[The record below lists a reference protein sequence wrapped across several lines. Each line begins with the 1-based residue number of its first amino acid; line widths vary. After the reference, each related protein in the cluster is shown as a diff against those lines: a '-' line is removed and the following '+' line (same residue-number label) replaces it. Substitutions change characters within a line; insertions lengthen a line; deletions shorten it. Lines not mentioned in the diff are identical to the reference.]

1 MESAPPIYPPRMPD
15 APARIT
21 FVDCSLRDG
30 HQSLLATRMSGA
42 QVERVLPLLARA
54 GYARLE
60 LWGGAVLDA
69 SLRFTD
75 EDPFERLDRAR
86 EVLDAEA
93 PGPVQIR
100 SLCRGQN
107 LFGYSPYPDNVVCAF
122 LKEAVRSGS
131 APADANAGA
140 GPGSIPGS
148 LPGAGAGRRNKP
160 RGAGSH
166 RIRVFDALNDVRNLV
181 TATMATKAFNGEV
194 EAALCY
200 TTSPVHGP
208 EAFVRFAGAAVDA
221 GADALA
227 IKDMAGL
234 LHPADVAPLVGAL
247 REAAPGVELTLHV
260 HCTTGLGVAACVAG
274 MLAGVDCVDTGHGP
288 LAGGSAQP
296 PVELMCW
303 FAEALG
309 LEHGLD
315 TAAFEAIDAAMRA
328 ARERLAGADGAAGS
342 LPRPWAAEPDD
353 RQRAAIQGVI
363 ERLRGGGRA
372 AADGAVRLVDEE
384 LMRPQGYPAADT
396 THLDSQIPGG
406 MISNLES
413 QLRDQGKIDLMPEI
427 LEEVPR
433 VRAAAGHPPLVT
445 PTSQIIGSQAAFNV
459 MLGAPY
465 KQVSMPFRDLLI
477 GKYGHLPGP
486 VDPEVLKKAAGS
498 AKPFR
503 ERPADL
509 IPDANFDA
517 LVQRNGK
524 LIRGHRDLLLLLLFP
539 QPAAKFLQRRAERA
553 AAEDSG

>member
-1 MESAPPIYPPRMPD
+1 MP
-15 APARIT
+15 ASSSRVS

-42 QVERVLPLLARA
+42 EVERILPLLGRA
-54 GYARLE
+54 GYRRME
-60 LWGGAVLDA
+60 LWGGAVPDA

-75 EDPFERLDRAR
+75 EDPFERLDRIR
-86 EVLDAEA
+86 EILDAEA
-93 PGPVQIR
+93 PRDRPVQVR

-107 LFGYSPYPDNVVCAF
+107 LFGYSPYPDNVVCEF

-131 APADANAGA
+131 APANNGQ
-140 GPGSIPGS
+140 GPLKRNKP
-148 LPGAGAGRRNKP
+148 PGAGA
-160 RGAGSH
+160 H
-166 RIRVFDALNDVRNLV
+166 RVRVFDALNDVRNLV

-208 EAFVRFAGAAVDA
+208 EAFVRFAAAAVDA
-221 GADALA
+221 GADAIA

-234 LHPADVAPLVGAL
+234 LHPADVAPLVAAL
-247 REAAPGVELTLHV
+247 REAVPGVELTLHV

-274 MLAGVDCVDTGHGP
+274 LLCGVDCIDTGHGP

-309 LEHGLD
+309 IEHSLD
-315 TAAFEAIDAAMRA
+315 TSAFVGIDAAMRA
-328 ARERLAGADGAAGS
+328 ARERLAEADSARGS
-342 LPRPWAAEPDD
+342 LPEPWPHEPDGG
-353 RQRAAIQGVI
+353 QATAVERAVGLLRSG
-363 ERLRGGGRA
+363 ER
-372 AADGAVRLVDEE
+372 ADADEAVALIDEE
-384 LMRPQGYPAADT
+384 LMRPRGYPAADT
-396 THLDSQIPGG
+396 THLDAQIPGG

-413 QLRDQGKIDLMPEI
+413 QLRDQGKIDLLAEI

-433 VRAAAGHPPLVT
+433 VRAAAGYPPLVT

-459 MLGAPY
+459 MLGTPY
-465 KQVSMPFRDLLI
+465 KQVSMAFRDLLT
-477 GKYGHLPGP
+477 GKYGRLPGP
-486 VDPEVLKKAAGS
+486 VDPAVMQTAAGS

-509 IPDANFDA
+509 IPDANFNA
-517 LVQRNGK
+517 LLQRNAG
-524 LIRGHRDLLLLLLFP
+524 LLRSHRDLLLLLLFP
-539 QPAAKFLQRRAERA
+539 QPAAKFLERRRAKEGEASPRVTDA
-553 AAEDSG
+553 VPA

>member
-1 MESAPPIYPPRMPD
+1 MSVPV
-15 APARIT
+15 PASPSRIC

-30 HQSLLATRMSGA
+30 HQSLLATRMSGRE
-42 QVERVLPLLARA
+42 VEGILLLLARA
-54 GYARLE
+54 GYARME
-60 LWGGAVLDA
+60 LWGGAVPDA
-69 SLRFTD
+69 SLRFTG
-75 EDPFERLDRAR
+75 EDPFERLDRIR
-86 EVLDAEA
+86 EILDAQA
-93 PGPVQIR
+93 PRDAPVQVR

-107 LFGYSPYPDNVVCAF
+107 LFGYSPYPDNVVCEF

-131 APADANAGA
+131 APADAGA
-140 GPGSIPGS
+140 VE
-148 LPGAGAGRRNKP
+148 GAARRNKP
-160 RGAGSH
+160 HGAGAH

-208 EAFVRFAGAAVDA
+208 DAFVRFAAAAVDA

-234 LHPADVAPLVGAL
+234 LHPAAAAPLVAAL
-247 REAAPGVELTLHV
+247 REAVPGIELTLHV

-274 MLAGVDCVDTGHGP
+274 MLAGVDCIDTGHGP

-315 TAAFEAIDAAMRA
+315 TAAFAGIDAAMRA
-328 ARERLAGADGAAGS
+328 ARERLADADSAAGS
-342 LPRPWAAEPDD
+342 LPRPWSREPD
-353 RQRAAIQGVI
+353 RTQAAAIEEVI
-363 ERLRGGGRA
+363 DCLRRGDRA
-372 AADGAVRLVDEE
+372 AADEAVKLVDET

-413 QLRDQGKIDLMPEI
+413 QLRDQGKIDLLPEI

-433 VRAAAGHPPLVT
+433 VRAAAGYPPLVT

-459 MLGAPY
+459 MLGEPY
-465 KQVSMPFRDLLI
+465 KQVSMAFRDLLI
-477 GKYGHLPGP
+477 GKYGRLPGP
-486 VDPEVLKKAAGS
+486 VDAGVMRKAAGN

-509 IPDANFDA
+509 IPDANFNA
-517 LVQRNGK
+517 LLQRHHRV
-524 LIRGHRDLLLLLLFP
+524 IRSHRDLLLLLLFP
-539 QPAAKFLQRRAERA
+539 QPAARFLEQREA
-553 AAEDSG
+553 AATKPRPTPAAVGA

>member
-1 MESAPPIYPPRMPD
+1 MPE
-15 APARIT
+15 APARIS

-30 HQSLLATRMSGA
+30 HQSLLATRMSG
-42 QVERVLPLLARA
+42 VEVEGILPLLAKA
-54 GYARLE
+54 GYTRME

-69 SLRFTD
+69 SLRFTN

-86 EVLDAEA
+86 EILDAEA
-93 PGPVQIR
+93 PRNAPVQVR

-131 APADANAGA
+131 APADSPKAPAGA
-140 GPGSIPGS
+140 APGTKPR
-148 LPGAGAGRRNKP
+148 GAGRNKP
-160 RGAGSH
+160 HGAGSH

-208 EAFVRFAGAAVDA
+208 EAFVRFASAAVDA

-234 LHPADVAPLVGAL
+234 LHPADVPSLVGAL
-247 REAAPGVELTLHV
+247 REAVPAVELTLHV

-303 FAEALG
+303 FAEALDV
-309 LEHGLD
+309 EHGLD
-315 TAAFEAIDAAMRA
+315 TAAFGRIDAAMRA
-328 ARERLAGADGAAGS
+328 ARERLAEADGCAGS
-342 LPRPWAAEPDD
+342 LPRPWAREPD
-353 RQRAAIQGVI
+353 RTQRAAIEEVI
-363 ERLRGGGRA
+363 ERLREGGRA
-372 AADGAVRLVDEE
+372 AADGAVKIVDEE

-413 QLRDQGKIDLMPEI
+413 QLRDQGKIDLLPEI

-433 VRAAAGHPPLVT
+433 VRAAAGYPPLVT

-486 VDPEVLKKAAGS
+486 VDPEVMRKAAGS

-509 IPDANFDA
+509 IPDANFNA
-517 LVQRNGK
+517 LMQRHGK

-539 QPAAKFLQRRAERA
+539 QPAAKFLEQRARKA
-553 AAEDSG
+553 AQAASSPVSELAAL